1 MTPKELIE
9 ALRRISPKEQFQL
22 DELAKDV
29 VRDSRALPRA
39 AVAHLTDPNQ
49 NLADNSLSLLI
60 GIEDVATVPL
70 LEAPEPAEAYDRVA
84 RMTIV
89 VDSHLEVRNTIVE
102 RLKKMLD
109 DKRPMNY
116 QKMPRVEETP
126 PPSRVCDEAYVLLRR
141 LLNTA
146 EDKETQI
153 ANTRLFLR
161 LPEARKD
168 IEIRKAQNSRTW
180 TNLAGG
186 AEE

>member
-1 MTPKELIE
+1 MSPEELIE
-9 ALRRISPKEQFQL
+9 KLRRISPDQQGQL
-22 DELAKDV
+22 DALAKLV
-29 VRDSRALPRA
+29 VRRSRALPRA
-39 AVAHLTDPNQ
+39 AAAHLTDNDQ
-49 NLADNSLSLLI
+49 NLADNAMSLLI
-60 GIEDVATVPL
+60 DIEDLATVPL
-70 LEAPEPAEAYDRVA
+70 LEAPEPAHPYDRVA
-84 RMTIV
+84 RMTII
-89 VDSHLEVRNTIVE
+89 VDSQLEIRNTTVE

-116 QKMPRVEETP
+116 QKMPRVEESP

-141 LLNTA
+141 LLNTT
-146 EDKETQI
+146 EDQETQT

-168 IEIRKAQNSRTW
+168 IEIRKARTARTW